1 MTDEMTLGSP
11 QGRGGASERVTLT
24 PVDGADVTVLVENSI
39 DNFLIDDEVAK
50 RPAWTRQL
58 APDVLRAEHGLA
70 LLLTVHHN
78 GRSQSILYD
87 AGNGRDTAVY
97 NMDVLSLQIK
107 DLRAVVVSH
116 GHPDHMGGMEGLLR
130 RVGRQGM
137 PLILHPDAWKERKLV
152 FPSGFETYLPQPT
165 PQDLGRDGV
174 ELVEERGPTMLIDG
188 TVLVTGEVSRTTDFE
203 KGFPLQYARGADGWE
218 PDFMVWDE
226 QAVIV
231 NVRDKG
237 LVVLAGCS
245 HPGIINIVKH
255 AQRMT
260 GIDRIHAV
268 IGGFHLTGGIFERI
282 IPRTLDELAALA
294 PAAIVPGHCTGW
306 KAIHAIALR
315 MPEAYVQTSVGTRLE
330 FRSA

>member
-1 MTDEMTLGSP
+1 MTDDVTAGPSHGGSEP
-11 QGRGGASERVTLT
+11 SERVTLT

-39 DNFLIDDEVAK
+39 DNFLVDDEVAK
-50 RPAWTRQL
+50 RPGWTREL

-70 LLLTVHHN
+70 LLLTVHQN

-97 NMDVLSLQIK
+97 NMDVLSLRIK

-152 FPSGFETYLPQPT
+152 FPSGFETYLPRPS
-165 PQDLGRDGV
+165 PQDLGREGV
-174 ELVEERGPTMLIDG
+174 ELVEERGPTMLIDD

-203 KGFPLQYARGADGWE
+203 QGFPLQYARGACGWE

-231 NVRDKG
+231 HVRDKG

-245 HPGIINIVKH
+245 HPGIINILKH
-255 AQRMT
+255 AQRVT
-260 GIDRIHAV
+260 GIDQVHAV
-268 IGGFHLTGGIFERI
+268 IGGFHLTGGIFEPI

-306 KAIHAIALR
+306 KAIHAIARR

>member
-1 MTDEMTLGSP
+1 MLGSP
-11 QGRGGASERVTLT
+11 QARSAPSERVTLT
-24 PVDGADVTVLVENSI
+24 PVDAVDVTVLVENSI
-39 DNFLIDDEVAK
+39 DNFLVDDAFAK
-50 RPAWTRQL
+50 RPAWKREL
-58 APDVLRAEHGLA
+58 LPDVLRAEHGLA
-70 LLLTVHHN
+70 LQLTVHQN
-78 GRSQSILYD
+78 GSSQSILYD

-152 FPSGFETYLPQPT
+152 FPSGFETYLPQPS
-165 PQDLGRDGV
+165 PQDLGREGV
-174 ELVEERGPTMLIDG
+174 EIVEERGPSMLIDG
-188 TVLVTGEVSRTTDFE
+188 SVLVTGEIARTTDFE
-203 KGFPLQYARGADGWE
+203 NGFPLQYARGERGWE
-218 PDFMVWDE
+218 PDFMCWDE
-226 QAVIV
+226 QAVV
-231 NVRDKG
+231 VHVRGKG

-245 HPGIINIVKH
+245 HPGIINIIKH
-255 AQRMT
+255 AQHVT
-260 GIDRIHAV
+260 GVDQVHAV
-268 IGGFHLTGGIFERI
+268 IGGFHLTGGIFEPI

-306 KAIHAIALR
+306 KAIHAIARR